1 MRHYTHNDM
10 GPLRLH
16 RPLIRATRVKTL
28 AISSTR
34 MAGLPLPMGTLVMVG
49 AVGVMGMDASHPPLL
64 WLYSVCTITVS
75 GDGALTLLAAFG
87 TPGMLVVTLVFIGMA
102 VPTAGATTPLEALP
116 GFYHFLAE
124 FEPLRQI
131 TGGIRSILYYDA
143 QADAG
148 LTGPGS

>member
-102 VPTAGATTPLEALP
+102 VPTAGATTPLRHSPAS
-116 GFYHFLAE
+116 
-124 FEPLRQI
+124 
-131 TGGIRSILYYDA
+131 TTSSRSSSRCGRSPA
-143 QADAG
+143 VSARSSTTTPRPTPA
-148 LTGPGS
+148 